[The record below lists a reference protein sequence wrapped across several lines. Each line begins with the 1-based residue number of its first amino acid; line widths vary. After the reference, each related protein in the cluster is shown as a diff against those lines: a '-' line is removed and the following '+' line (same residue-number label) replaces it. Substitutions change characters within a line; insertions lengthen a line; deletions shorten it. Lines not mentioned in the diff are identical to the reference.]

1 MLDLYNEIEDLK
13 NHLKLAK
20 IDFLKIEQK
29 LEESDIQ
36 QKNKGAKRDIINEV
50 TSMRRLIGNIESK
63 ARILINQANG
73 DSIKN

>member
-29 LEESDIQ
+29 L
-36 QKNKGAKRDIINEV
+36 
-50 TSMRRLIGNIESK
+50 
-63 ARILINQANG
+63 
-73 DSIKN
+73 